1 MVRYGESCSCDI
13 LNMKD
18 LGFISETA
26 ATTTASPQNPSCI
39 QDRMRYDR
47 NAEARIQ
54 IEEYIQSN
62 SSNCE
67 RKCSSISECRYW
79 TYTRYGEC
87 EIYKT
92 KTATTVM
99 RDHVSGSRNCPH
111 VSNSVFLE
119 VV

>member
-1 MVRYGESCSCDI
+1 M
-13 LNMKD
+13 MMD
-18 LGFISETA
+18 LGFISEVA
-26 ATTTASPQNPSCI
+26 ATTALPQNPSCI
-39 QDRMRYDR
+39 QDHVRYDSQ
-47 NAEARIQ
+47 AAARIQ
-54 IEEYIQSN
+54 LTYPEYLQS
-62 SSNCE
+62 SSSKCE

-79 TYTRYGEC
+79 TYDAYGQC